1 MGMLWNGLGFH
12 RACACGIFF
21 LTLRT
26 IMVISR
32 STSSPSFRRAGQGTG
47 HAAALPKTGHP
58 HMVGVD
64 WGGFADMS
72 RAHRSN
78 QRIPVRQGYWSGNGP
93 FREQS
98 RPLALSGPF
107 DTAVRP
113 GADRMKGDRELGGCG
128 SPGLNSQS
136 NRRKPP
142 LKRFRADQSLMPFTR
157 FYLPAKIGF
166 RAEPSRPP
174 Y

>member
-1 MGMLWNGLGFH
+1 MTEIAQEVLPARFP
-12 RACACGIFF
+12 
-21 LTLRT
+21 LTKRT
-26 IMVISR
+26 VLVISR
-32 STSSPSFRRAGQGTG
+32 STSSPSFRRVGQGTG
-47 HAAALPKTGHP
+47 HAGVLPKTGHL

-64 WGGFADMS
+64 WGGFADKS

-78 QRIPVRQGYWSGNGP
+78 QRIPVRQGYWSGDRP

-136 NRRKPP
+136 NRRKLPHCASAPTCP
-142 LKRFRADQSLMPFTR
+142 LFSPRVFICPQK
-157 FYLPAKIGF
+157 
-166 RAEPSRPP
+166 
-174 Y
+174 

>member
-1 MGMLWNGLGFH
+1 MT
-12 RACACGIFF
+12 I
-21 LTLRT
+21 RT
-26 IMVISR
+26 ILVIGR
-32 STSSPSFRRAGQGTG
+32 SASSPSFRRAGQGTG
-47 HAAALPKTGHP
+47 HAGALPKTGHP

-78 QRIPVRQGYWSGNGP
+78 QRIPVRQGFQSGNRLN
-93 FREQS
+93 REQS

-107 DTAVRP
+107 DTAEEPVWTLNGNGRWTDRLARP

-142 LKRFRADQSLMPFTR
+142 HCASAPTCPLCHPRVFICPQK
-157 FYLPAKIGF
+157 
-166 RAEPSRPP
+166 
-174 Y
+174 